1 MTTKTETFT
10 STENPLSTNW
20 DTAQNAGCKST
31 ATGANASTS
40 AGFPVSIWKT
50 SDYTFNAD
58 QDSEVTI
65 NAIGAFDY
73 AGCVVRYAA
82 TGGGV
87 GYMLHYESDSTRL
100 YLRRFSAGASAA
112 QLALL
117 TSADFSALANGDRI
131 KLSISGTTLKIYKNG
146 AQVGTDYT
154 DGNVSSGQPG
164 VAYQNG
170 NSNVTR
176 ITVWT
181 GTDAAGGGAAFN
193 PVAVWFA

>member
-20 DTAQNAGCKST
+20 DTAQNAGLKST
-31 ATGANASTS
+31 ATGANAVNST
-40 AGFPVSIWKT
+40 GFPVSIWKT
-50 SDYTFNAD
+50 SDYTFADD
-58 QDSEVTI
+58 QDSTVTI
-65 NAIGAFDY
+65 TSAGAFDY

-87 GYMLHYESDSTRL
+87 GYMAHYESDSSRL
-100 YLRRFSAGASAA
+100 YVRRFSAGAAA
-112 QLALL
+112 ATLRLTTSFTMASGDTLTLAV
-117 TSADFSALANGDRI
+117 A
-131 KLSISGTTLKIYKNG
+131 GTTLKVYKNG
-146 AQVGTDYT
+146 AQVGADIVVTGADI
-154 DGNVSSGQPG
+154 VSSGQPG

-181 GTDAAGGGAAFN
+181 GVDAAGGGTAN
-193 PVAVWFA
+193 PWYYYAQQ